1 MLVEDGIHWRDCLVS
16 RMTSSLDPF
25 LGGRE
30 RLINLKFTGELENSL
45 MKLLTKFQPAKLTR
59 LGLIQISKKLWQNY
73 DKFGYKKNKSKC
85 VQRTLVAPLTVFYFS
100 KYTKSLPHETM
111 NDIEWPCT
119 IEIQSFLYQMTD
131 IPDRPQSIY

>member
-1 MLVEDGIHWRDCLVS
+1 MGLEISQKVKQVFP
-16 RMTSSLDPF
+16 PF
-25 LGGRE
+25 GGE
-30 RLINLKFTGELENSL
+30 GGVQSNWHYSGGGVQNSL
-45 MKLLTKFQPAKLTR
+45 MKRLANFEIAKSKTLGVMAHKKKFES
-59 LGLIQISKKLWQNY
+59 LIREKK
-73 DKFGYKKNKSKC
+73 KKNKSKC

>member
-1 MLVEDGIHWRDCLVS
+1 MKRLANFEIAKSKTLGVMAQTKNFD
-16 RMTSSLDPF
+16 SL
-25 LGGRE
+25 LQE
-30 RLINLKFTGELENSL
+30 
-45 MKLLTKFQPAKLTR
+45 
-59 LGLIQISKKLWQNY
+59 
-73 DKFGYKKNKSKC
+73 KNESKC

-111 NDIEWPCT
+111 NDIEGPCT